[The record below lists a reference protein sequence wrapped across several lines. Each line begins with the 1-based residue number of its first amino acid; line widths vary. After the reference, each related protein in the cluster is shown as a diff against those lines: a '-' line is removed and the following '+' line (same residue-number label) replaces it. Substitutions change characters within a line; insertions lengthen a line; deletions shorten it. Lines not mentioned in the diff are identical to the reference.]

1 MVDKLN
7 SVSPFRLS
15 SLLRLQKDPKLA
27 LQLFLDPNPNS
38 NPKQFKYTLLS
49 YDLIITKLGR
59 AKMFDELDQVLSKLK
74 LETRFIPK
82 EIIFCNV
89 MTYYSRARMPEKAL
103 EIFDEITSY
112 RCRRTVKSL
121 NSLLNGLLI
130 CREFDKMERIF
141 MGINIFACPDACTYN
156 IMINA
161 CQVHGDLS
169 GASKV
174 FNEMCER
181 GFQPNTVTFA
191 TLIGG
196 LCANS
201 MLKEAFKLKRDMWRI
216 YKVRPNCYVYA
227 SLMKGLCW
235 ANELT
240 LALKLKD
247 EMLDKKIQLDSA
259 IYTSL
264 ISGLFKAG
272 KKMEVYQVLEEMR
285 RKKCKPNTATFNA
298 LIAGFCGERNFK
310 LALRVLKEMEDVACK
325 PDVVSYNILIRGY
338 CKEGKLREATDL
350 FEDMPRRGCTPDVVS
365 YRILL
370 DGLLDSLEFKEAT
383 FVLDEMF
390 FKGYSPH
397 FSSINKFV
405 DGLCQEGEIESLL
418 VVLSTLANGKLID
431 AHTWQM
437 AISTVCKV
445 ELLNSCELLDNLVI

>member
-1 MVDKLN
+1 MAGTVAGIPRIRLWALLFPAN
-7 SVSPFRLS
+7 YIWLSP
-15 SLLRLQKDPKLA
+15 LLRLQKDPKLA

-38 NPKQFKYTLLS
+38 KPKEFKYTLLS

-74 LETRFIPK
+74 IETHFIPK

-103 EIFDEITSY
+103 EIFDEIPSY
-112 RCRRTVKSL
+112 RCQRTVKSL

-141 MGINIFACPDACTYN
+141 VGINIFACPDACTYN

-161 CQVHGDLS
+161 WQVRGDLS

-201 MLKEAFKLKRDMWRI
+201 MLKEAFKLKRDMWRV

-227 SLMKGLCW
+227 SLMEGLCW

-272 KKMEVYQVLEEMR
+272 KKME
-285 RKKCKPNTATFNA
+285 
-298 LIAGFCGERNFK
+298 
-310 LALRVLKEMEDVACK
+310 EMEDVACK
-325 PDVVSYNILIRGY
+325 PDVDSYNILIRGY
-338 CKEGKLREATDL
+338 CKVGKLREATDL
-350 FEDMPRRGCTPDVVS
+350 FEGMPRQGCTPDVVS
-365 YRILL
+365 YQILL
-370 DGLLDSLEFKEAT
+370 DELLDSLEFNEAT
-383 FVLDEMF
+383 FILDEKI

-397 FSSINKFV
+397 FSSMNKFV
-405 DGLCQEGEIESLL
+405 DGLCQEGDIESLL
-418 VVLSTLANGKLID
+418 VVLSTLANGKLIG

-437 AISTVCKV
+437 EISTVCKV
-445 ELLNSCELLDNLVI
+445 ELLNSRELLDNLVI